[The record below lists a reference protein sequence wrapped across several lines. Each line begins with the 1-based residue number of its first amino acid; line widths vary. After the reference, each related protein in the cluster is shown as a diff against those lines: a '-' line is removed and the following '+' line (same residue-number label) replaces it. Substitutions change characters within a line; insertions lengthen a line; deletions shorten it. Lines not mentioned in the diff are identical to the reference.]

1 MSPTK
6 INVFNK
12 FSVRYFV
19 RVKVLLRRPVVDA
32 AELAAAKKEEMEEDE
47 PQMEYDESQLEAAEE
62 EKAADEEQDD
72 EDKTVA
78 CIVGP
83 E

>member
-1 MSPTK
+1 MKEYEVCDGFCLNDKVKFRIPLRGMAPQKMSPTK

-32 AELAAAKKEEMEEDE
+32 AELAAKEQEEDE
-47 PQMEYDESQLEAAEE
+47 AQMEYEESQ
-62 EKAADEEQDD
+62 
-72 EDKTVA
+72 
-78 CIVGP
+78 
-83 E
+83 